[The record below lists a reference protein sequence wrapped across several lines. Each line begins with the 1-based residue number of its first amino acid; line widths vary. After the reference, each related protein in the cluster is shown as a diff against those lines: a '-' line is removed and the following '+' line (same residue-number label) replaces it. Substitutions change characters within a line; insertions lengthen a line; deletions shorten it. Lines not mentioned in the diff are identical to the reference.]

1 MLNYIINIQWFIFID
16 CSLCRYWKIMLTLLK
31 LKIKRFLV
39 DVSVNVS
46 IV

>member
-1 MLNYIINIQWFIFID
+1 MLNYIINIQQFIFIN
-16 CSLCRYWKIMLTLLK
+16 CSLRSYWKIMLTLLK